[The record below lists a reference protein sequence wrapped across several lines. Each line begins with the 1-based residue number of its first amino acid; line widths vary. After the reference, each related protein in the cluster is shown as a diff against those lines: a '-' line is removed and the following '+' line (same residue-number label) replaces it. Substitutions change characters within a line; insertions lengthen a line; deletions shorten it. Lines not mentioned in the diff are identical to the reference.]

1 MQYFIISKDFCEYKR
16 MKNLDYKNK
25 NIDTI
30 YLTNIKKNEF
40 LKVNN
45 SLLELGKNFME
56 LKDRELKDREEKI

>member
-1 MQYFIISKDFCEYKR
+1 